1 MRRKIVKKYAI
12 ITDSASGLEQS
23 FIEEHDI
30 KVLPMSVIIDGIAYK
45 DGVDKSV
52 TEIYNLLKE
61 SGEGA
66 KTSQPTIGEFMDIY
80 EEIEQDDQYDSVISI
95 HASSELTGTYQSAL
109 SVSKEISKP
118 AVVIDS
124 RTGSY
129 PMRKMIM
136 SVVEGRKNGETL
148 EAVEAEITKMIENT
162 QLYLLPHSFSQLR
175 KSGRVSASQSVLA
188 ILLQVQLKLEFE
200 EGKVIVGHKVRTK
213 KKMISH
219 ILQTLE
225 NHVKDDAIKT
235 LAIVYA
241 GHESLASDWKR
252 IIQENLPN
260 LNLVFESLVP
270 VAGVHVGHGT
280 VGFGLIKGQ

>member
-1 MRRKIVKKYAI
+1 VKKYAI

>member
-1 MRRKIVKKYAI
+1 VRRKIVKKYAI

>member
-1 MRRKIVKKYAI
+1 MKKYAI

-23 FIEEHDI
+23 FIEAHDI

-80 EEIEQDDQYDSVISI
+80 EEVEQDDRYDSVISI

-124 RTGSY
+124 KIGSY

-136 SVVEGRKNGETL
+136 RAVEGRENGETL
-148 EAVEAEITKMIENT
+148 EEVETEVKKIIENA
-162 QLYLLPHSFSQLR
+162 QLYLLPHSFSQMR

-188 ILLQVQLKLEFE
+188 TLLQVQIKLEFE

-219 ILQTLE
+219 VLETLE

-235 LAIVYA
+235 LAIVHA
-241 GHESLASDWKR
+241 GHESITSDWKKR
-252 IIQENLPN
+252 IQERLPN
-260 LNLVFESLVP
+260 LKLVFEPLVP
-270 VAGVHVGHGT
+270 VAGVHAGHGT
-280 VGFGLIKGQ
+280 IGFGLIRGQ

>member
-1 MRRKIVKKYAI
+1 MKNYSI

-23 FIEEHDI
+23 FIDEHDI

-52 TEIYNLLKE
+52 TEIYDLLKE

-66 KTSQPTIGEFMDIY
+66 KTSQPTIGEFMDVY
-80 EEIEQDDQYDSVISI
+80 EEIERDDRYDSVISI

-109 SVSKEISKP
+109 SVSKEISKSV
-118 AVVIDS
+118 AVIDS
-124 RTGSY
+124 RIGSY
-129 PMRKMIM
+129 PMRKMI
-136 SVVEGRKNGETL
+136 VRAVEGRQNGETL
-148 EAVEAEITKMIENT
+148 EEVESDIANMIENT

-188 ILLQVQLKLEFE
+188 TLLQVQLKLEFE

-235 LAIVYA
+235 LAVVYA
-241 GHESLASDWKR
+241 GHESLAAEWKKY
-252 IIQENLPN
+252 IQQRLPN
-260 LNLVFESLVP
+260 LNLIFEPLVT
-270 VAGVHVGHGT
+270 VAGVHAGHGT
-280 VGFGLIKGQ
+280 VAFGMIKGQ

>member
-1 MRRKIVKKYAI
+1 MKKYAI

-45 DGVDKSV
+45 DGVDKSI

-66 KTSQPTIGEFMDIY
+66 KTSQPTIGEFMDVY
-80 EEIEQDDQYDSVISI
+80 EEVEQDDRYDSVISI

-118 AVVIDS
+118 AAVIDS
-124 RTGSY
+124 RIGSY
-129 PMRKMIM
+129 PMKKMIM
-136 SVVEGRKNGETL
+136 RAVEGRKNGETL
-148 EAVEAEITKMIENT
+148 DEVEAGIAKMIENA
-162 QLYLLPHSFSQLR
+162 QLYLLPHSFSQMR

-188 ILLQVQLKLEFE
+188 TLLQVQIKLEFE
-200 EGKVIVGHKVRTK
+200 QGKVIVGHKVRTK

-219 ILQTLE
+219 VLQTLE

-241 GHESLASDWKR
+241 GHESLASEWKKNIHER
-252 IIQENLPN
+252 LPN
-260 LNLVFESLVP
+260 LNLVFEPLVS
-270 VAGVHVGHGT
+270 VAGVHAGHGT
-280 VGFGLIKGQ
+280 IGFGLIKGQ

>member
-1 MRRKIVKKYAI
+1 MKNYSI

-23 FIEEHDI
+23 FIDEHDI

-52 TEIYNLLKE
+52 TEIYDLLKE

-66 KTSQPTIGEFMDIY
+66 KTSQPTIGEFMDVY
-80 EEIEQDDQYDSVISI
+80 EEIERDDRYDSVISI

-118 AVVIDS
+118 VAVIDS
-124 RTGSY
+124 RIGSY
-129 PMRKMIM
+129 PMRKMI
-136 SVVEGRKNGETL
+136 VRAVEGRQNGETL
-148 EAVEAEITKMIENT
+148 EEVESDIANMIENT

-188 ILLQVQLKLEFE
+188 TLLQVQLKLEFE

-235 LAIVYA
+235 LAVVYA
-241 GHESLASDWKR
+241 GHESLAAEWKKY
-252 IIQENLPN
+252 IQQRLPN
-260 LNLVFESLVP
+260 LNLIFEPLVT
-270 VAGVHVGHGT
+270 VAGVHAGHGT
-280 VGFGLIKGQ
+280 VAFGMIKGQ

>member
-1 MRRKIVKKYAI
+1 VKKYAI

-45 DGVDKSV
+45 DGVDKSI

-66 KTSQPTIGEFMDIY
+66 KTSQPTIGEFMDVY
-80 EEIEQDDQYDSVISI
+80 EEVEQDDRYDSVISI

-118 AVVIDS
+118 AAVIDS
-124 RTGSY
+124 RIGSY

-136 SVVEGRKNGETL
+136 RAVEGRKNGETL
-148 EAVEAEITKMIENT
+148 DEVEAGIAKMIKNA
-162 QLYLLPHSFSQLR
+162 QLYLLPHSFSQMR

-188 ILLQVQLKLEFE
+188 TLLQVQIKLEFE
-200 EGKVIVGHKVRTK
+200 QGKVIVGHKVRTK

-219 ILQTLE
+219 VLQTLE

-241 GHESLASDWKR
+241 GHESLASEWKKNIHER
-252 IIQENLPN
+252 LPN
-260 LNLVFESLVP
+260 LNLVFEPLVS
-270 VAGVHVGHGT
+270 VAGVHAGHGT
-280 VGFGLIKGQ
+280 IGFGLIKGQ

>member
-1 MRRKIVKKYAI
+1 
-12 ITDSASGLEQS
+12 
-23 FIEEHDI
+23 
-30 KVLPMSVIIDGIAYK
+30 MSVIIDGIAYK

>member
-1 MRRKIVKKYAI
+1 MKKYAI
-12 ITDSASGLEQS
+12 VTDSASGLEQS

-30 KVLPMSVIIDGIAYK
+30 KVLPMSVIVDGIAYK

-66 KTSQPTIGEFMDIY
+66 KTSQPTIGEFMEIY

-124 RTGSY
+124 RIGSY
-129 PMRKMIM
+129 PMKKMIDR
-136 SVVEGRKNGETL
+136 VVEGRKNGETL
-148 EAVEAEITKMIENT
+148 EDVEAEIEKMIQNT

-188 ILLQVQLKLEFE
+188 TLLQVQLKLEFE

-225 NHVKDDAIKT
+225 SHIKDDAIKT

-241 GHESLASDWKR
+241 GHESLASEWKKT
-252 IIQENLPN
+252 IQKHLPN
-260 LNLVFESLVP
+260 LNLVFEPLVP

-280 VGFGLIKGQ
+280 IGFGLVKGQ

>member
-1 MRRKIVKKYAI
+1 MKKYAI

-260 LNLVFESLVP
+260 LNLVFESHVP